1 MVRNASELKE
11 FRKGHDYKLIPE
23 GPAGC
28 LPKVIPSDVI
38 PSFAYGRKS
47 RPSTP
52 IASVVGGHYSAEQE
66 EALARQYEDID
77 EERER
82 QSRTIVRMT
91 KGTKERIHNA
101 RSAKAEAQRQATEGP
116 KEPFKLSK
124 FKKVE
129 SRMKKTNAMPTLPPE
144 PMDASM

>member
-1 MVRNASELKE
+1 MGNQQDFKKINKEAAKASCKTAKELGT
-11 FRKGHDYKLIPE
+11 FRQGKDFKLVD
-23 GPAGC
+23 AGAQGA

-101 RSAKAEAQRQATEGP
+101 R
-116 KEPFKLSK
+116 
-124 FKKVE
+124 
-129 SRMKKTNAMPTLPPE
+129 
-144 PMDASM
+144 